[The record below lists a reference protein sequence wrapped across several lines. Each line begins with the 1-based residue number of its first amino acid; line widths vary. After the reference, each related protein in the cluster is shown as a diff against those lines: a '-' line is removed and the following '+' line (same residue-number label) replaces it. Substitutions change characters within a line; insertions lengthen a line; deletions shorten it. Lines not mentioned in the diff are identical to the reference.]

1 MNREELIQKWL
12 DHNLNTEEQ
21 KAFEQLEDYKDLVQ
35 LDGALQSFKSPEF
48 SVDKNYEILNARLKT
63 KRSSQSWYKPILK
76 IAALLAICFSVYYY
90 TTTLDSTFN
99 TEIASQTTI
108 ELPDTSE
115 VILNANSNLVFNES
129 NWNNKRKVK
138 LNGEAFFKVAKGERF
153 DVVTQDGTV
162 SVLGTQFNVKQ
173 RDGFFEVRCYEGL
186 VGVKTKHSYTELQP
200 GNGLRIIDGK
210 IFANEKEITTQPDWL
225 RGESTFTNTPLKHVI
240 NELEN
245 YYDIKI
251 VVDKADANRL
261 YTGGFTH
268 KNLDL
273 ALQSVTIPL
282 NLSYSK
288 SGTSVVLKRE

>member
-1 MNREELIQKWL
+1 MTREELIQKWL
-12 DHNLNTEEQ
+12 DHSLNSEEQ
-21 KAFEQLEDYKDLVQ
+21 KAFEQLEDYKDLMQ
-35 LDGALQSFKSPEF
+35 LNSALQSFKSPEF
-48 SVDKNYEILNARLKT
+48 SVDKNYDALKPKLST
-63 KRSSQSWYKPILK
+63 KTSQYWYKPLLK
-76 IAALLAICFSVYYY
+76 IAAILAICFSVYYY

-108 ELPDTSE
+108 ELPDASE
-115 VILNANSNLVFNES
+115 VILNANSNLVFNEN
-129 NWNNKRKVK
+129 NWDNKRDVQ
-138 LNGEAFFKVAKGERF
+138 LTGEAFFKVAKGERF
-153 DVVTQDGTV
+153 NVVTKDGIV

-186 VGVKTKHSYTELQP
+186 VGVKTKDSYTELQP

-210 IFANEKEITTQPDWL
+210 LFANEKEITTQPSWL
-225 RGESTFTNTPLKHVI
+225 RGESIFTNTPLKHVI
-240 NELEN
+240 TELEN

-288 SGTSVVLKRE
+288 SGTSIVLKRE

>member
-1 MNREELIQKWL
+1 M
-12 DHNLNTEEQ
+12 
-21 KAFEQLEDYKDLVQ
+21 
-35 LDGALQSFKSPEF
+35 
-48 SVDKNYEILNARLKT
+48 
-63 KRSSQSWYKPILK
+63 
-76 IAALLAICFSVYYY
+76 
-90 TTTLDSTFN
+90 
-99 TEIASQTTI
+99 
-108 ELPDTSE
+108 
-115 VILNANSNLVFNES
+115 VILY
-129 NWNNKRKVK
+129 RK
-138 LNGEAFFKVAKGERF
+138 LI
-153 DVVTQDGTV
+153 
-162 SVLGTQFNVKQ
+162 L
-173 RDGFFEVRCYEGL
+173 L
-186 VGVKTKHSYTELQP
+186 

-210 IFANEKEITTQPDWL
+210 IFANEKEITTQPNWL

-288 SGTSVVLKRE
+288 SGTTVVLKRE